1 MNKSYQHKSQ
11 HKPKGNNMSNKQE
24 QLNAAKELSTILRD
38 IPGDTIY
45 TVIRHV
51 SNSGMQREISVKL
64 IDAGRIIHLDYL
76 VGDAL
81 GLKSGSHNGLK
92 IRGCGMDMGFHL
104 VDSINRVCGNGKK
117 FRQEWI

>member
-1 MNKSYQHKSQ
+1 
-11 HKPKGNNMSNKQE
+11 MSKKDQ
-24 QLNAAKELSTILRD
+24 QTAITELSAILKS
-38 IPGDTIY
+38 IPSDTIY

-51 SNSGMQREISVKL
+51 SASGMQREISVKM

-76 VGDAL
+76 VGAAL
-81 GLKSGSHNGLK
+81 DLKSGTHNGLK

-104 VDSINRVCGNGKK
+104 VDSINRVCGAGKT

>member
-1 MNKSYQHKSQ
+1 MT
-11 HKPKGNNMSNKQE
+11 NKQSQQE
-24 QLNAAKELSTILRD
+24 AIKELGSILND
-38 IPGDTIY
+38 IPSDTIY

-51 SNSGMQREISVKL
+51 SSSGMQREISVKM

-76 VGDAL
+76 VGEAL
-81 GLKSGSHNGLK
+81 GIKSGSHNGLK
-92 IRGCGMDMGFHL
+92 LRGCGMDMGFHL